1 MTFSLNTIISS
12 PLQRLSR
19 LSHIP
24 LFTCDTLSLPLS
36 LRFSFVLSLRSPLLL
51 QIQSFPNYN
60 INYNLLI
67 PTFCVCH
74 LVTKM
79 HNSLLSFLFSLSCHS
94 FFSMLFLSL
103 SLIFFKKLKNKIYI
117 YTNLAD
123 FHNYYYYYYGWICGG
138 GDLKQGRVGLIS
150 SRNIHN
156 LYFCSL
162 FSLPVST

>member
-94 FFSMLFLSL
+94 FFSMLFRFLSL
-103 SLIFFKKLKNKIYI
+103 TFFKNSKTKYTYIRIWLIFTITTTITMVGFV
-117 YTNLAD
+117 
-123 FHNYYYYYYGWICGG
+123 GG
-138 GDLKQGRVGLIS
+138 GNLKQGRVGLIS

>member
-24 LFTCDTLSLPLS
+24 LFTCDTLSLLLS

-74 LVTKM
+74 LVTTI
-79 HNSLLSFLFSLSCHS
+79 SCRS

-103 SLIFFKKLKNKIYI
+103 SLTFFLKLKNKIYI

-123 FHNYYYYYYGWICGG
+123 FHNYYYYYYGWVFRG

-150 SRNIHN
+150 SRNIQN

-162 FSLPVST
+162 FSLPVSS

>member
-12 PLQRLSR
+12 PLQCLSR

-51 QIQSFPNYN
+51 QLQSFPNYN

-74 LVTKM
+74 LVTTI
-79 HNSLLSFLFSLSCHS
+79 SYHS
-94 FFSMLFLSL
+94 FFSMLFRSL
-103 SLIFFKKLKNKIYI
+103 SLTFFKNSKTKYTYI
-117 YTNLAD
+117 RIWLIFTITTTITMVG
-123 FHNYYYYYYGWICGG
+123 FVGG
-138 GDLKQGRVGLIS
+138 GNLKQGRIGLIS

>member
-51 QIQSFPNYN
+51 QLQSFPNYN

-74 LVTKM
+74 LVTTI
-79 HNSLLSFLFSLSCHS
+79 SCHS

-103 SLIFFKKLKNKIYI
+103 SLTFLKKSKTKYTYIRIWLIFTITTTITMVGFV
-117 YTNLAD
+117 
-123 FHNYYYYYYGWICGG
+123 GG
-138 GDLKQGRVGLIS
+138 GNLKQGRVGLIS

-156 LYFCSL
+156 LYFCPL